1 MDLTQIIYS
10 SMLIIFTLLAL
21 ILIVSSACSK
31 MSFCKKN
38 RSKSISTVTGYS
50 VSEGILP
57 IFDKSEN
64 ENLLENDE
72 IVYSNSVVEEPNLF
86 IVPEEE
92 LVVNNM
98 NDYQGEYEFYREE
111 IMSNSYQNS
120 NLRYSVVNSMA
131 SCQVSQGCLEKL
143 A

>member
-10 SMLIIFTLLAL
+10 SMLIVFTLLAL
-21 ILIVSSACSK
+21 VLIVSSACSK

-57 IFDKSEN
+57 ILDKLEN

-92 LVVNNM
+92 LVLDNM
-98 NDYQGEYEFYREE
+98 SDYQGGYEFYREE
-111 IMSNSYQNS
+111 IMSNNYQNS
-120 NLRYSVVNSMA
+120 DLRYSVVNSRA
-131 SCQVSQGCLEKL
+131 SDYSYHKMSVQYS
-143 A
+143 